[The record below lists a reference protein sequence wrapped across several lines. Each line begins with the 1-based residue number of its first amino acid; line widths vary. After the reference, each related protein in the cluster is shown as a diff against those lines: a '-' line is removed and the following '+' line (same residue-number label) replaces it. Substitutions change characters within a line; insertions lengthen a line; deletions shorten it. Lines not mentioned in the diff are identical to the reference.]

1 MPPTLLQQVHPLSE
15 PFVLGLEL
23 PLRHLYLVSILD
35 GVVDKVESIVG
46 AISFLFD
53 DCHVLSKGLLCIL

>member
-1 MPPTLLQQVHPLSE
+1 MPPTLLQQVDPLSE

-35 GVVDKVESIVG
+35 GVVDEV
-46 AISFLFD
+46 
-53 DCHVLSKGLLCIL
+53 